1 MARATLRPAT
11 GDRPAVEET
20 SWAISVAA
28 FDRWVAGARPG
39 ESVVYAGGSTIP
51 RHQPA
56 WAHAQALVDD
66 GVVTLVSR
74 RAGGREWEWLA
85 QRLDP
90 PLAAAAP
97 VAARAL
103 VDEEDPVA
111 ILLRELRRA
120 ANLGLPCPDNATLA
134 RRAGLRDAKAAS
146 YRIGCLVQGRVIR
159 VEQQGPGLPRVVT
172 MLATGKSTAGGTA

>member
-1 MARATLRPAT
+1 MSAARAVS
-11 GDRPAVEET
+11 GDRD
-20 SWAISVAA
+20 SWAISVAD
-28 FDRWVAGARPG
+28 FDAWVAGARPG
-39 ESVVYAGGSTIP
+39 ETVIYAGGVAIP

-56 WAHAQALVDD
+56 WTHARVLADD

-74 RAGGREWEWLA
+74 RSAAGARTWEYLA
-85 QRLDP
+85 QRLAPPVDVSPAPLRVVSDDDDP
-90 PLAAAAP
+90 A
-97 VAARAL
+97 
-103 VDEEDPVA
+103 A

-146 YRIGCLVQGRVIR
+146 YRIGCLVQGRVIA

-172 MLATGKSTAGGTA
+172 MLATGKRTAAGCAA